1 MWEEREG
8 ILGEWRSVR
17 GDGAMPTC
25 ESCEGEMKL
34 TFRRWWGS
42 QPGSHGGF
50 KWTCDAKDCCRAG
63 DKVISVHDVR
73 VLTVVMSD

>member
-1 MWEEREG
+1 
-8 ILGEWRSVR
+8 
-17 GDGAMPTC
+17 MPTC

-34 TFRRWWGS
+34 TFRRWW
-42 QPGSHGGF
+42 GSHGGF